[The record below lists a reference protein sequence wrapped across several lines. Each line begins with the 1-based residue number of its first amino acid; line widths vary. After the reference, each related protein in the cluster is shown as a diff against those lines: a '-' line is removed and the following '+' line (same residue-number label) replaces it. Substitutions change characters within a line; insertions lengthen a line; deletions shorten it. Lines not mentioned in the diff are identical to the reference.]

1 MSESEA
7 AVRSPIVVIDAIDVD
22 VELSTSPISGN
33 LNHDIAIDIS
43 VSYLVILLGIVF
55 AILPTFVGQ
64 VSIEPAAAAGTAL
77 EAPAAPAAPA
87 APVEPETPN
96 TEIPEALT
104 VTPGTSE
111 APKPPATS
119 APKAPEASVGG
130 ASSRTASTM
139 DVVVTGAWKGCVLPA
154 SQFKTYLVT
163 A

>member
-77 EAPAAPAAPA
+77 EAPAAPAAP
-87 APVEPETPN
+87 VEPETPN